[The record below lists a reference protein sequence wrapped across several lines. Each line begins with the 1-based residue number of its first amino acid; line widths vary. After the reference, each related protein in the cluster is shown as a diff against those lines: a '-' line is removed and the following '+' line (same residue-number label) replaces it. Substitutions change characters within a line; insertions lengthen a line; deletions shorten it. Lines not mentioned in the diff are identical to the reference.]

1 MKKIEAIIRH
11 IKLDD
16 VKTALDGI
24 GIRGM
29 TVTDVKGAGKQ
40 KGYTEQWRGSKL
52 TVFLNPKLE
61 LKIIVPDDMVA
72 KVIETI
78 AQTARTGEIGDGK
91 IFVSGVEEAVA
102 IRTGA
107 SGNDAL

>member
-1 MKKIEAIIRH
+1 MKKVEAIIRH

-52 TVFLNPKLE
+52 NVFLNPKLE
-61 LKIIVPDDMVA
+61 LKIVVPDDMVES
-72 KVIETI
+72 VIDTI
-78 AQTARTGEIGDGK
+78 VETARTGEIGDGK
-91 IFVSGVEEAVA
+91 IFVTNIEEAVA
-102 IRTGA
+102 IR
-107 SGNDAL
+107 SGVRGDEAL